1 MTLGWRTVI
10 PLANGGQS
18 FGRRLARGSTGGRED
33 SRVGTGCWP
42 DAAAPDSNTKW
53 WRLAC
58 ERGSVYRRRAG
69 VNSAAQGA
77 AADKDGPAAA
87 QVAAGVVSIPQAAAQ
102 CSRHLSKSDQNDFL
116 EIALLG
122 ATNDNDVV
130 IRP

>member
-1 MTLGWRTVI
+1 M
-10 PLANGGQS
+10 ADS
-18 FGRRLARGSTGGRED
+18 HSAAGRHAAQAGSRED

-42 DAAAPDSNTKW
+42 DAAGPDSNTKW

-77 AADKDGPAAA
+77 AADKDGPAVA
-87 QVAAGVVSIPQAAAQ
+87 QVAAGVVSIQQAAAQ
-102 CSRHLSKSDQNDFL
+102 CSRHLSKADQNDFL
-116 EIALLG
+116 EIALLAG
-122 ATNDNDVV
+122 AINDNDVA